1 MPGIYITEPMKE
13 MNGIV
18 KVGTV
23 TDRDSADA
31 RLQSL
36 WDKHYYPSS
45 IKDVRKQKV
54 IAIKKDHP
62 SYKIL
67 NKKCRAFEEM
77 VKNLFSDKKV
87 KVMNDAHL
95 RIVNQDNE
103 TVGHYDRTILN
114 NGGSDFLLLNEKE
127 LKQLDIL
134 FDNTAGELEK
144 YL

>member
-1 MPGIYITEPMKE
+1 MPGIYITQPMRE
-13 MNGIV
+13 MNNII

-23 TDRDSADA
+23 TDRDSADG

-36 WDKHYYPSS
+36 WDKHYYPLS
-45 IKDVRKQKV
+45 IKDIRKQKV
-54 IAIKKDHP
+54 IPVKKGHP

-67 NKKCRAFEEM
+67 NKKCRDFEKM
-77 VKNLFSDKKV
+77 VKNFFVDKKV

-95 RIVNQDNE
+95 RIVNMNNE

-127 LKQLDIL
+127 LKKLDIL
-134 FDNTAGELEK
+134 FDHTAGELEN